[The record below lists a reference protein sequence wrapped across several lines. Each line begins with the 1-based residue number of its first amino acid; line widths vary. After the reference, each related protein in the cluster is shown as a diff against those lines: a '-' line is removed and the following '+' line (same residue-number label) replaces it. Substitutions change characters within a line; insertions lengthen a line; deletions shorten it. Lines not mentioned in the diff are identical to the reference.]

1 MVYDLPVMHY
11 GVKGMKWGIRRSQE
25 QLDAARGEKVK
36 RKEERQRR
44 KQVRK
49 NRRILSDDELK
60 KEVDR
65 LSLEKKY
72 RDLSDS
78 DLNPGRSAVSRFLKS
93 SGGRVATS
101 AAIGSLAYLGYS
113 AMTGRFDVNRAAD
126 YMFPNPNR
134 KK

>member
-1 MVYDLPVMHY
+1 MYSTPIMHY
-11 GVKGMKWGIRRSQE
+11 GVKGMKWGIRRSKD
-25 QLDAARGEKVK
+25 QLSDSNGEKTLRDK
-36 RKEERQRR
+36 ERQRR
-44 KQVRK
+44 KQVHK
-49 NRRILSDDELK
+49 NRRILSDADLK

-65 LSLEKKY
+65 LTLEKKY
-72 RDLSDS
+72 RELSDA
-78 DLNPGRSAVSRFLKS
+78 DLNPGRSAVSKFLKS

-113 AMTGRFDVNRAAD
+113 AMTGKFDVTRAAD